1 MAEVLGILAG
11 SIAVGQLTEQ
21 IVRGTRNLHDFW
33 HSVRDAPKD
42 IELLLE
48 ELKILGDTLTELQ
61 SDPGSQA
68 GSELRGPAFTNCLQ
82 YCKKTSDELQTV
94 ILGLKHNMDGKK
106 VKLQWGAVKAAF
118 QKGKLQD
125 FQQRLEKAKSML
137 TLAINCYSLYMVSYS
152 TTAQGLTFV
161 QARTKL
167 QTSANKGPIFVH
179 CVAVS

>member
-1 MAEVLGILAG
+1 MAEVLGILAS

-33 HSVRDAPKD
+33 RSVKDAPKD

-48 ELKILGDTLTELQ
+48 ELKILGGTLTELQ
-61 SDPGSQA
+61 SDSGSQD
-68 GSELRGPAFTNCLQ
+68 GSELRGSAVTNCLQ
-82 YCKKTSDELQTV
+82 YCKRTSDEFETV
-94 ILGLKHNMDGKK
+94 ILGLKHNMDDKK
-106 VKLQWGAVKAAF
+106 VKWGAVKAAF

-137 TLAINCYSLYMVSYS
+137 TLAINCYSWYMVSYS

-167 QTSANKGPIFVH
+167 QT
-179 CVAVS
+179 